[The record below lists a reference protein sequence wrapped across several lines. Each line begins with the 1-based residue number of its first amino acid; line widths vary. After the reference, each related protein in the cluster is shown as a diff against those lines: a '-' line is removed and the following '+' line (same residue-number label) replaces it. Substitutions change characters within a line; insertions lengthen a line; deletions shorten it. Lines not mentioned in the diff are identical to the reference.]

1 MKTQMHRRFVLA
13 VASAMLAA
21 GVALAED
28 AGKPVPADPSPEQ
41 RHKMAE
47 VHQQI
52 ADCLL
57 STRPMSECRS
67 EMHKNGA
74 GMMGKDGCSMM
85 DGEMGAGM
93 MGGGMMQGQGTGKSQ
108 APPSTAAPTTDH
120 EEHGH

>member
-1 MKTQMHRRFVLA
+1 MKTQMHRRFIPA

-85 DGEMGAGM
+85 DGEMGSGT
-93 MGGGMMQGQGTGKSQ
+93 MGGGMMQGQGMGPAQ
-108 APPSTAAPTTDH
+108 DAPSKATPSANH
-120 EEHGH
+120 QEHGH